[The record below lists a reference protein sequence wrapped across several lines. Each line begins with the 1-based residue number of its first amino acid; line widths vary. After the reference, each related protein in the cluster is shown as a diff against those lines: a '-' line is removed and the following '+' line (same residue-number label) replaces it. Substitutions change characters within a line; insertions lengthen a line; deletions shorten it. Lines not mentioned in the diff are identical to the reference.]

1 MLFSYFVYI
10 APFTEFAR
18 KSFLFQENLFS
29 WKNQKRKKVVGEK
42 KNKKQKKQKK
52 QGNGSKKKERVPI
65 CQEKKKTSSVKVTGI
80 GGAPSWRSD
89 FKQRSRSQ
97 TKMYHT

>member
-18 KSFLFQENLFS
+18 ESFLFQENLCS
-29 WKNQKRKKVVGEK
+29 WKNPKAKKVVGEK
-42 KNKKQKKQKK
+42 KK
-52 QGNGSKKKERVPI
+52 GEKKERVLI

-80 GGAPSWRSD
+80 GRAPSWRPD
-89 FKQRSRSQ
+89 FKQRSGCQ
-97 TKMYHT
+97 TKIYHT